1 MDIYLEIFGYIGTAL
16 VILSMTMTSLK
27 SLRIFN
33 ICGSVISAIYS
44 VIVNAWPIA
53 IMNAALVFINI
64 FQLWRRARSKREY
77 THFVVGSNDAV
88 ACYFLGLY
96 EKDIK
101 KDYPGFD
108 LMKTDN
114 REIHIVY
121 MGNKFVGMLVGVR
134 LGELFATDA
143 CYVLPE
149 HRAAVEKKVFNPE
162 LSSLGVTRITMNMQ
176 D

>member
-16 VILSMTMTSLK
+16 VILSMTMTSLN

-44 VIVNAWPIA
+44 VVVNAWPIA

-77 THFVVGSNDAV
+77 THLVVGPDDAT
-88 ACYFLGLY
+88 ARYFLGLY
-96 EKDIK
+96 KEELK
-101 KDYPGFD
+101 KDYPD
-108 LMKTDN
+108 YDSLKTDD

-134 LGELFATDA
+134 RGEVFTTDA

-149 HRAAVEKKVFNPE
+149 HRTAVEKKVFNPE
-162 LSSLGVTRITMNMQ
+162 LSSLGVTRIAMNMQ